1 MVTERELQPDE
12 NFFSGKTPKVGD
24 ELAITCRGRTF
35 KARVVWGNWAD
46 DEKESERCGGAV
58 KGRRDLTGSWS
69 QAKSRVTGYIQT
81 KEEHCFKPDAANPS
95 TLNIG
100 R

>member
-1 MVTERELQPDE
+1 MAYWVKRIALKTGAVVTERELQPDE

-46 DEKESERCGGAV
+46 DE
-58 KGRRDLTGSWS
+58 
-69 QAKSRVTGYIQT
+69 SRNRNDVVVPLRV
-81 KEEHCFKPDAANPS
+81 EE
-95 TLNIG
+95 I
-100 R
+100 